1 MSLQIFAR
9 ISEVMK
15 SKLPYSSLRIVFQ
28 TKSML
33 ISLFTFKD
41 KTLFLCPGIVY
52 LFQYGGC
59 DATYVKIKQHFQIW
73 IFQHLEV
80 SALIRKRVK
89 TGNISSRKV
98 HHLFFNGSSDFD
110 DFSALASHQND
121 FKVTLFE
128 RDF

>member
-1 MSLQIFAR
+1 
-9 ISEVMK
+9 MK

-41 KTLFLCPGIVY
+41 KALFLCPGIVY
-52 LFQYGGC
+52 LFQYGVC
-59 DATYVKIKQHFQIW
+59 NATYVKIKQHFQIW
-73 IFQHLEV
+73 ICQHLEV

-89 TGNISSRKV
+89 TGNISSIKV